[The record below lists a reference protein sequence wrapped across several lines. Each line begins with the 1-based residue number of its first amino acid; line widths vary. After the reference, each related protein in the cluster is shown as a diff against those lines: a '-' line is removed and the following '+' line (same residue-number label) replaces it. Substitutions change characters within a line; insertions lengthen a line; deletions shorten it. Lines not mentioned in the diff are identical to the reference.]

1 TFKIQTLF
9 VSFILGANPGFQVER
24 KLEVDDSSEVL
35 QIMQMQA
42 IGELDKYMGLDFF
55 AFSVIRYLIIFN
67 QFCLIFLL

>member
-1 TFKIQTLF
+1 
-9 VSFILGANPGFQVER
+9 
-24 KLEVDDSSEVL
+24 
-35 QIMQMQA
+35 MQMQA